1 MRDETMILTPQ
12 VVAVL
17 GSGALQ
23 DLPAAEYA
31 DMIELRLDLVEEEP
45 LETLR
50 ALRRAT
56 TRPIIAT
63 CRPTY
68 EGGRFE
74 GEEVERLELLAE
86 ASEYASL
93 VDIELR
99 AQGRLRV
106 SRPLIVSYHDF
117 SGTPSREKME
127 GIIRDM
133 MDAGAAIAK
142 LAVTPSSLKDNLL
155 ILEMLLGAEAPL
167 CMIAM
172 GPLGRHMRAIAPL
185 YGSLLTYGYVSQPA
199 APGQMRVDEL
209 VEAMRL
215 LSIR

>member
-1 MRDETMILTPQ
+1 MILTPK

-63 CRPTY
+63 CRPIY

-86 ASEYASL
+86 ASEHASL

-142 LAVTPSSLKDNLL
+142 LAVTPSSLEDNLL
-155 ILEMLLGAEAPL
+155 ILEMLLGSEAPL